1 MARKKQPKKSRLRK
15 VILLLVTP
23 FIVWFLAFLLWFY
36 WHDLRRWFANGEDPR
51 RQPPP
56 KAARPSVKEEQRERP
71 APQPQEKISEEDRR
85 KLDDILKRRN

>member
-1 MARKKQPKKSRLRK
+1 MARKKQPKKIRLRK

-36 WHDLRRWFANGEDPR
+36 WHDLRRWFVNEEEPR
-51 RQPPP
+51 RQAPP

-71 APQPQEKISEEDRR
+71 VPQPPEKISEEDRR
-85 KLDDILKRRN
+85 KLEDILKRRN

>member
-1 MARKKQPKKSRLRK
+1 MARKKQPKKIRLRK

-36 WHDLRRWFANGEDPR
+36 WHDLRRWFVNEEEPR
-51 RQPPP
+51 WQAPP

-71 APQPQEKISEEDRR
+71 APQPPEKISEEDRR
-85 KLDDILKRRN
+85 KLEDILKRRN